1 MNTIY
6 APINVNLR
14 GGGGGWGR
22 GSKGWG
28 FELEAFVWSNALSQG
43 HHI

>member
-14 GGGGGWGR
+14 GKGGGGR

-28 FELEAFVWSNALSQG
+28 FELEAFVLSNALSQG

>member
-1 MNTIY
+1 MNAVY

-14 GGGGGWGR
+14 GGRGGGG
-22 GSKGWG
+22 KGWG

>member
-14 GGGGGWGR
+14 GKGGGGG

>member
-1 MNTIY
+1 MMNTIY
-6 APINVNLR
+6 VPINVNLR
-14 GGGGGWGR
+14 GGGG